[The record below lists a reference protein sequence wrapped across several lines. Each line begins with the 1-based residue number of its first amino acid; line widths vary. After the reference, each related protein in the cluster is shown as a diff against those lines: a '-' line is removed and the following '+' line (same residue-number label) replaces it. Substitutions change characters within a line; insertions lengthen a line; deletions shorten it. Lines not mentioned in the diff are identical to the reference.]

1 MINNLDDFNKALGEV
16 MMYSQF
22 IEHDIKEIYANVLG
36 GPSEINFENIKM
48 MTLGETLINLEELD
62 IRRKMGIMK
71 LEDYLDLKMI
81 TKIRNYWA
89 HNAYS
94 DFAYSSNEEDFI
106 ATAKK
111 LERDLNKLINL
122 QAIIEEKKVRLG

>member
-94 DFAYSSNEEDFI
+94 DFAYSSNEADFI

-122 QAIIEEKKVRLG
+122 QAIIEEKKIRLG